1 MQQNHRG
8 SNLGKFWSFEMF
20 GSLSMNGEV
29 MMSTIKQ
36 MSNEGVF
43 LSSLGRCWH
52 GFNILD
58 GDPLKYQIYTYE
70 VLFPCFVKSVAM

>member
-1 MQQNHRG
+1 MQQNHQG
-8 SNLGKFWSFEMF
+8 SSLGKERSFEMF

-43 LSSLGRCWH
+43 LSSLGRCWN

-70 VLFPCFVKSVAM
+70 VSFPWLIKV

>member
-1 MQQNHRG
+1 MT
-8 SNLGKFWSFEMF
+8 
-20 GSLSMNGEV
+20 GSLSINGEV

-36 MSNEGVF
+36 MNNEGVF
-43 LSSLGRCWH
+43 LSSLGRCWN

-70 VLFPCFVKSVAM
+70 VTLQCFLKYSNVMLL